1 MNTIKIKKHKP
12 PDTQWFLYILECCDK
27 SLYTGITN
35 RLAIRIEAHQAGTGA
50 RYTRSHLPVKLVY
63 VEECQDRSSA
73 SKREWAVK
81 KMSKSQKL
89 ELIKNGAVSPL
100 F

>member
-1 MNTIKIKKHKP
+1 
-12 PDTQWFLYILECCDK
+12 
-27 SLYTGITN
+27 
-35 RLAIRIEAHQAGTGA
+35 
-50 RYTRSHLPVKLVY
+50 VKLVY

-89 ELIKNGAVSPL
+89 ELIKKGAAGQNPEQKSKR
-100 F
+100 